1 MQAEWAM
8 TTAQTRISASPSRA
22 ALACA
27 VALLLTIIAILP
39 L

>member
-8 TTAQTRISASPSRA
+8 TAAQTRISASPSRA
-22 ALACA
+22 IFACA
-27 VALLLTIIAILP
+27 VVLLLTIIAILP